1 MIMKLEEILELTRAG
16 YSKEE
21 IEALQN
27 DSLLENPSV
36 ESAKQPDKDSEAEKE
51 TASESES
58 GPSAADEIAKAMQE
72 ISKRIDSEI
81 SSLKKAYQEY
91 NISQAN
97 NKVET
102 AAGVDEIIGTI
113 INPPFAKEKGE

>member
-1 MIMKLEEILELTRAG
+1 MKLEEILELTRAG

-58 GPSAADEIAKAMQE
+58 GTSAADEIAKAMQE